1 MLLKLLSYKQFK
13 FALNETKIKN
23 NIIQK
28 IIKKQSIIL
37 ILNKN
42 YLVFHDI

>member
-28 IIKKQSIIL
+28 IIKK
-37 ILNKN
+37 
-42 YLVFHDI
+42 

>member
-1 MLLKLLSYKQFK
+1 MLLRLLSYKQFK